1 MVHVHLV
8 KSLFQ
13 DKGRAS
19 HMQKLFENSV
29 FENPFQWQSFA
40 CEYRSLCAI
49 FIAHV
54 LAQFSSRM

>member
-29 FENPFQWQSFA
+29 FENPFQ
-40 CEYRSLCAI
+40 
-49 FIAHV
+49 
-54 LAQFSSRM
+54 